1 MKIAPIDIAHKT
13 FDRRMMGVDGEAV
26 QQFLKAV
33 ADQMEEIIR
42 ERNNLKE
49 SLREKELAILE
60 YKERDESLKQ
70 TITTATRMSEK
81 IQVDAEREAK
91 LILIDAQQKAENMMR
106 DSRDS
111 LKRIYQE
118 MADMK
123 KIRMQFEQNLKTLV
137 KAHLELIEQSHQ
149 WMPSPGIS
157 QTTQPT
163 QAQVVAPVVNPS
175 VSGSQPTAHQY

>member
-13 FDRRMMGVDGEAV
+13 FERKLMGLDGEAV

-49 SLREKELAILE
+49 ALREKELSILE

-70 TITTATRMSEK
+70 TIATATRMSER
-81 IQVDAEREAK
+81 IQVDAEREAQ
-91 LILIDAQQKAENMMR
+91 LILTDAHQKAEAMMR

-123 KIRMQFEQNLKTLV
+123 KVRMQFEQNLKTLI
-137 KAHLELIEQSHQ
+137 KAHLELIDQSHQ
-149 WMPSPGIS
+149 WLPSPGIS
-157 QTTQPT
+157 QAPQNQSVQQP
-163 QAQVVAPVVNPS
+163 
-175 VSGSQPTAHQY
+175 